1 MSEEKPSGVTGTVGG
16 WIKAVV
22 TSVVG
27 LVSGAFLMYL
37 TPVINNAIKPGKPVA
52 NFAIQAAGLEVNFN
66 NRSTGGVQGWW
77 DFGDGAALEPFDPKL
92 ENVKHV
98 YAKPGTY
105 SVKLSLQ
112 NLLGEESDRTAAVS
126 IDAGGAAQ
134 GPEIASFDLK
144 PLDPRERAPAVYRLT
159 GKVKNANVCILS
171 YGDSKPTEVI
181 DDALNHERYITFDE
195 TGAYTVRLTAVNGK
209 QLVEQIKTVCIS
221 PNEELEPVA
230 KLLVTYEAV
239 KVERP
244 VKDWKFHCGWHADLN
259 ASVSPFR
266 RERLS
271 DPGFTILSADL
282 ASSDDNAPVR
292 NLKLQVAPDN
302 SKAILSGELVRQTG
316 LLAKKTT
323 APNYVAQVHVVLE
336 RRSPPQTINRGD
348 VSMTVSLNRTTKVPM
363 QPLEDGWE
371 IVRKQV
377 CLQLWD
383 GARKAWEG
391 SKAVTNAK
399 VMLNN
404 QTCFVTTTQQNDAV
418 LLKIDGPPITGT
430 PPDPKGA
437 VIIPTTINHSPTPVG
452 PVIRPAGFLR
462 NPLLPKR
469 PS

>member
-1 MSEEKPSGVTGTVGG
+1 MSDEKPSGVTGTVGG
-16 WIKAVV
+16 WIKAAV
-22 TSVVG
+22 TSVIG

-37 TPVINNAIKPGKPVA
+37 TPVVNNAIKPAKPVA

-66 NRSTGGVQGWW
+66 NRSMGGVQGWW

-112 NLLGEESDRTAAVS
+112 NLLGEESDRTAAVT
-126 IDAGGAAQ
+126 IDAGGAAG
-134 GPEIASFDLK
+134 GPEIPSFDLK

-159 GKVKNANVCILS
+159 GNVKNANVCILS

-181 DDALNHERYITFDE
+181 DDMLNHERYVTFDE
-195 TGAYTVRLTAVNGK
+195 TGSYTVRLTAVNGK
-209 QLVEQIKTVCIS
+209 QLVEQAKTVFIS
-221 PNEELEPVA
+221 PNEGLEPMA

-239 KVERP
+239 KVERR
-244 VKDWKFHCGWHADLN
+244 VKDWKFHCGWQADLSQ
-259 ASVSPFR
+259 SVSPFR
-266 RERLS
+266 RERLA
-271 DPGFTILSADL
+271 DPGFTIVSADL

-292 NLKLQVAPDN
+292 NLKLQIAPDK

-323 APNYVAQVHVVLE
+323 APAYVAQVHVVLE

-348 VSMTVSLNRTTKVPM
+348 VSMTVSLNGTTKVPL

-371 IVRKQV
+371 IIRKQV

-383 GARKAWEG
+383 GAHKAWES

-404 QTCFVTTTQQNDAV
+404 QTCFITTTQQNDAV
-418 LLKIDGPPITGT
+418 LLKIDAPAGP
-430 PPDPKGA
+430 
-437 VIIPTTINHSPTPVG
+437 
-452 PVIRPAGFLR
+452 IRPVSYER
-462 NPLLPKR
+462 SPLLPKK
-469 PS
+469 SN

>member
-1 MSEEKPSGVTGTVGG
+1 MSDEKPSGVTGTVGG
-16 WIKAVV
+16 WIKAAV

-37 TPVINNAIKPGKPVA
+37 TPVVNNAIKPGKPVA

-92 ENVKHV
+92 DNVKHV

-112 NLLGEESDRTAAVS
+112 NLLGEESDRTAAVT
-126 IDAGGAAQ
+126 IDAGGAAG

-144 PLDPRERAPAVYRLT
+144 PLDPRERAPAIYRLT

-171 YGDSKPTEVI
+171 YGDSKPTEII

-209 QLVEQIKTVCIS
+209 QLVEQTKTVCVG
-221 PNEELEPVA
+221 PNEELEPIA

-239 KVERP
+239 KVEHR
-244 VKDWKFHCGWHADLN
+244 VKDWKFHCGWQADLSQ
-259 ASVSPFR
+259 SVSPFR
-266 RERLS
+266 RERLA
-271 DPGFTILSADL
+271 DPGFAIVRTDL
-282 ASSDDNAPVR
+282 ASSDDHASVR
-292 NLKLQVAPDN
+292 NLLCQVAPDK
-302 SKAILSGELVRQTG
+302 SKVILTGELVRKTG

-323 APNYVAQVHVVLE
+323 APAYVAQLHVDME
-336 RRSPPQTINRGD
+336 RRSPPQTINRGHL
-348 VSMTVSLNRTTKVPM
+348 SMTASLNRTTKVPM
-363 QPLEDGWE
+363 QPLEEGWE

-383 GARKAWEG
+383 GAHKAWES

-404 QTCFVTTTQQNDAV
+404 QTCFVTTTLQNDAV
-418 LLKIDGPPITGT
+418 LLKIDAPAGP
-430 PPDPKGA
+430 
-437 VIIPTTINHSPTPVG
+437 
-452 PVIRPAGFLR
+452 IRPVSYER
-462 NPLLPKR
+462 SPLLPKK
-469 PS
+469 SN